1 MKVVHFQDL
10 MEQAL
15 AINRSALENC
25 RCEIREEYEDVP
37 DGITDRHQVIQ
48 VLGNLISNAANA
60 MAPSSA
66 PVRRLTVRLSVD
78 SDRAGFVRF
87 QVIDTGV
94 GISQEHAPRLFT
106 QGFTTRPDGHGLGL
120 HSAALVAKQLGGS
133 IQGYSDGEGL
143 GATFTFTLP
152 FESVEV
158 SA

>member
-1 MKVVHFQDL
+1 MRWPRRARQCDDSRFV
-10 MEQAL
+10 
-15 AINRSALENC
+15 SA
-25 RCEIREEYEDVP
+25 
-37 DGITDRHQVIQ
+37 
-48 VLGNLISNAANA
+48 
-60 MAPSSA
+60 
-66 PVRRLTVRLSVD
+66 VD

-152 FESVEV
+152 LNRWRFRHDLAYQLTKSPD
-158 SA
+158 SCD